1 MPRNFSELK
10 SGGTI
15 PMLSP
20 HAEKWGDASPRP
32 PPIDARVCIKVDF
45 YYFDKC
51 TFSKYC
57 NRTMPLCELK
67 KI

>member
-20 HAEKWGDASPRP
+20 HAEKWGNASPLPHRSMP
-32 PPIDARVCIKVDF
+32 VLEPINNINTRLIEPGNGARYDG
-45 YYFDKC
+45 Y
-51 TFSKYC
+51 
-57 NRTMPLCELK
+57 LLK
-67 KI
+67 